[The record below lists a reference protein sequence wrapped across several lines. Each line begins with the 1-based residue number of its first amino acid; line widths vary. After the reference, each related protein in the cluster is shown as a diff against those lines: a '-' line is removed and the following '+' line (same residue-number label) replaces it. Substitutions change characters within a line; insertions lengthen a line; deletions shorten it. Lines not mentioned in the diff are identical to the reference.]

1 MVTGRLHAL
10 KTVPAER
17 EELFSYHADA
27 RGSVV
32 AITDPS
38 GAVVASYRYDAFGA
52 PCR

>member
-1 MVTGRLHAL
+1 MVTGRLQAL
-10 KTVPAER
+10 KAVPAER
-17 EELFSYHADA
+17 EELFSYHTDA
-27 RGSVV
+27 AGSVV